1 MLLPQGEEVN
11 SRTLKSIA
19 RKIIEYVEAGIPAK
33 DATET
38 TIYSQEEVIYE
49 LSKHHVTGV
58 K

>member
-1 MLLPQGEEVN
+1 MPEGEEVN
-11 SRTLKSIA
+11 SRTLKAIA
-19 RKIIEYVEAGIPAK
+19 RKIIEHVEAGIPAK

-49 LSKHHVTGV
+49 LSKHYATGV